1 MCPPLDA
8 FGARVIPPHR
18 STANRSS
25 KSYVLQGIR
34 QKGVL
39 VSTLHERQT
48 ERTGMGSWGRTKW
61 LVVLGIAA
69 AVIVGIVLLVMLTG
83 GGSGGGGTY

>member
-1 MCPPLDA
+1 
-8 FGARVIPPHR
+8 
-18 STANRSS
+18 
-25 KSYVLQGIR
+25 
-34 QKGVL
+34 VL

-48 ERTGMGSWGRTKW
+48 ERTGMGSWGRTRW

>member
-1 MCPPLDA
+1 
-8 FGARVIPPHR
+8 V
-18 STANRSS
+18 
-25 KSYVLQGIR
+25 
-34 QKGVL
+34 VL

-48 ERTGMGSWGRTKW
+48 ERTGMGSWSRAKW

-69 AVIVGIVLLVMLTG
+69 AVIVGIVLIAMLTG